1 MLICIIQAQCS
12 RIQRSEPDETNKEA
26 GQGAQKPAEGGKG
39 SKPDTIFISNFEKY
53 AGELSPK
60 EFLNI
65 FKKVMKF

>member
-12 RIQRSEPDETNKEA
+12 RIQRSEPDEANKES
-26 GQGAQKPAEGGKG
+26 GQKPAEGGKG

-60 EFLNI
+60 ECLNM